1 MTTSNSAL
9 PEITG
14 GNGDESADHNL
25 ALADIDALIQHVV
38 VDHSLTT
45 APTSGLA
52 NGQAYVIAGNGGNWS
67 GFTTGNLAIRVNG
80 AWREKAVLNGFRVR
94 SALDG
99 ETYEKNGSAW
109 DLVALGGGGG
119 GGGGGVLDANWFN
132 VVDYGATGDGSTDDT
147 TAIQDAIDA
156 AEAAGG
162 GTVFFPVPSVAYKI
176 AGALQDTSRGN
187 AQIIMPIREY
197 AAAGD
202 SCMTIELRGELNV
215 SSVASVGGAQD
226 TPTGLSKIR
235 STLGSGT
242 GACIGGWGPGT
253 SLADFTNVKLV
264 MRDLEIEMPANPT
277 NSAVDAS
284 HIAQFEADNLLI
296 HCGEFD
302 IASIST
308 QTTSTSYGL
317 KTPGNSNGAMTRLG
331 VVNIVGFYNGLQVGE
346 HCIGENVS
354 MWGCTSAVVPIAAD
368 HASRFGRLMAVHC
381 KNGIVPTG
389 SHCTWIDQFNV
400 EHAASG
406 TWTPTYDVS
415 DASNYLRG
423 ALRWHVVLAG
433 TGAHSGFLST
443 GALYFKRERLQRL
456 AAIFGLTDGATV
468 TVDCNQADTFSW
480 TLAGNR
486 TFANPTGPYDGQII
500 NVHIRQDG
508 TGNRTWTLG
517 SKFKFPLAA
526 PSLSVAAN
534 ARDYLSCQYSAE
546 SDIWYCSLLKA
557 FA

>member
-14 GNGDESADHNL
+14 GNGNESADHNL

-52 NGQAYVIAGNGGNWS
+52 NGQAYVIAGNGGDWS

-119 GGGGGVLDANWFN
+119 GGGVLDANWFN

-162 GTVFFPVPSVAYKI
+162 GVVYFPRGTYVVN
-176 AGALQDTSRGN
+176 GALQDTSRSN
-187 AQIIMPIREY
+187 AQLLLPLRDYVDTEAI
-197 AAAGD
+197 
-202 SCMTIELRGELNV
+202 TVVLRGEAPP
-215 SSVASVGGAQD
+215 SSVVSVIGA
-226 TPTGLSKIR
+226 TPIQNNLSIIKG
-235 STLGSGT
+235 TLNAGT
-242 GACIGGWGPGT
+242 GALIGAHGPVGT
-253 SLADFTNVKLV
+253 SGDFSNVHV
-264 MRDLEIEMPANPT
+264 AFRDLTVQMPANPVLT
-277 NSAVDAS
+277 AIDCSRV
-284 HIAQFEADNLLI
+284 AQLTADGLI
-296 HCGEFD
+296 VHCGEYD
-302 IASIST
+302 VTSISA
-308 QTTSTSYGL
+308 QTTTTSYGL
-317 KTPGNSNGAMTRLG
+317 RTPGNNNGALTNLG
-331 VVNIVGFYNGLQVGE
+331 VVNIVGFYNGLEVAE
-346 HCIGENVS
+346 HCVGVNVS
-354 MWGCTSAVVPIAAD
+354 IWACTQAAVFVASN
-368 HASRFGRLMAVHC
+368 HASFFSRLMTVHC
-381 KNGIVPTG
+381 KNGIVATG
-389 SHCTWIDQFNV
+389 AHFTEISQFNV

-534 ARDYLSCQYSAE
+534 AKDYLSCQYSAE